1 MILGW
6 KHVEN
11 GWPGA
16 ERALLILVSAALLL
30 GADFGVLGVSTRG
43 APDCGAVPDSLRDAR
58 IVDDRDSVGVE
69 VVAYWI
75 RVDSTRASGAYE
87 GSTLTDEGVR
97 ADGIVRFY
105 WPSLEQ
111 GRYAVSMCS
120 PALTDSELATNV
132 PVRIRH
138 AEGSRRLTLD
148 QRARAGQWVRLGTVR
163 FERRREAFVEIRND
177 AADGHV
183 VADAVAFHR
192 VDD

>member
-1 MILGW
+1 MERVW
-6 KHVEN
+6 A
-11 GWPGA
+11 GA
-16 ERALLILVSAALLL
+16 ERALLIGVSTACLL
-30 GADFGVLGVSTRG
+30 GATFAGVGTSTPR

-75 RVDSTRASGAYE
+75 RVDSTRAPGAYE

-105 WPSLEQ
+105 WPSLEP
-111 GRYAVSMCS
+111 GRYAVSICS
-120 PALTDSELATNV
+120 PALTASKLATNV

-138 AEGSRRLTLD
+138 AEGSRRLALD
-148 QRARAGQWVRLGTVR
+148 QRARADRWVRLGTVR

-183 VADAVAFHR
+183 VADAVAFR
-192 VDD
+192 RIGD

>member
-1 MILGW
+1 MILCW
-6 KHVEN
+6 KNVEK

-16 ERALLILVSAALLL
+16 NRALSILVAAACLL
-30 GADFGVLGVSTRG
+30 GAEFAGVGTNTPG

-75 RVDSTRASGAYE
+75 RVDSTRALGAYE

-105 WPSLEQ
+105 WPSLEP

-120 PALTDSELATNV
+120 PALTESELATNV

-138 AEGSRRLTLD
+138 AGGSRRLTLD

-183 VADAVAFHR
+183 VADAVAFR
-192 VDD
+192 RIGD